1 MVMIDRLD
9 IHHDSLGGGA
19 WPFLVSGVLCLV
31 DSDNERDLDQLN
43 NNGGGASCC
52 F

>member
-9 IHHDSLGGGA
+9 IHHDTLGGGA

-31 DSDNERDLDQLN
+31 DSDNERDLIQLSN
-43 NNGGGASCC
+43 VGAGCV
-52 F
+52 